1 MEPHHESFFG
11 NPRTWIGLA
20 FFIFYAIFGRKL
32 WGAITG
38 MLDKRAASIRAE
50 LSEASRLRIEA
61 EAMLKDA
68 QGQREQAVK
77 DAQSM
82 LDNARQQAA
91 DVAAAAHREAANTT
105 KRREKMAMDRI
116 AAAEKAAITEVQQA
130 AADIA
135 SRAAEQVIAQGFG
148 ADQDAALVDRAIQGL
163 PAALASRRAA

>member
-1 MEPHHESFFG
+1 MEHHESFFG
-11 NPRTWIGLA
+11 NPRTWVGLG
-20 FFIFYAIFGRKL
+20 FFIFYALFGRKL
-32 WGAITG
+32 WAAIAG
-38 MLDKRAASIRAE
+38 MLDKRAATIRSA
-50 LSEASRLRIEA
+50 LSEASRLRTEA

-77 DAQSM
+77 DAQLM
-82 LDNARQQAA
+82 LDNARAQAA
-91 DVAAAAHREAANTT
+91 DVAAAAQKEAADTA

-116 AAAEKAAITEVQQA
+116 TAAEKAAVTEVQQA

-148 ADQDAALVDRAIQGL
+148 ADQDAALIDRAIQGL

>member
-1 MEPHHESFFG
+1 MEHHESFFG

-32 WGAITG
+32 WAAITG
-38 MLDKRAASIRAE
+38 MLDRRAATIRSE
-50 LSEASRLRIEA
+50 LSEASRLRTEA
-61 EAMLKDA
+61 EAMLEDA

-77 DAQSM
+77 DAQTM
-82 LDNARQQAA
+82 LDNARSQAA
-91 DVAAAAHREAANTT
+91 DVAAAAQKEAADTA
-105 KRREKMAMDRI
+105 KRREKMALDRI

-148 ADQDAALVDRAIQGL
+148 AEQDAALVDRAIQGL